1 MTDGDHLIWSNYDL
15 DYDDWKADLEEQY
28 PELTDEE
35 RYLMMYEINGD
46 YLDDERTNL
55 NIQLRQDLDVY
66 PFHMNMDGITESER
80 ENLLKRRIATRVAM
94 TVGMIMVLQP

>member
-15 DYDDWKADLEEQY
+15 DYNDWKADLEEQY

-35 RYLMMYEINGD
+35 LYLKMHEINGD

-55 NIQLRQDLDVY
+55 NIQL
-66 PFHMNMDGITESER
+66 PG
-80 ENLLKRRIATRVAM
+80 K
-94 TVGMIMVLQP
+94 VLPH